1 MGYKVLI
8 PQKISAEG
16 TNYLL
21 ERGYVIETGN
31 GISPEA
37 LAAAVVDCDAILAR
51 TELYPAS
58 VLEAGKKLKVIGRH
72 GVGINNIDMET
83 ATRLGIQVTVTPL
96 ANSNTVAEQT
106 FGFILALSRQLTRI
120 DQEFRHG
127 NWAVR
132 DQIKGMDLEGK
143 TLGIAGLGK
152 IGSLVA
158 KKAAAFDMKVIAYD
172 PYVDP
177 ARVPANVEMVG
188 SLEEIFAQADFVTL
202 HMPYEKKIIGKSLF
216 SLMKPSAYFINLS
229 RGEIVFENELIE
241 ALQNK
246 QIAGAALDVF
256 ETEPP
261 DVKLN
266 PLFSMPN
273 VIVTPHNSA
282 LTTEATM
289 RMALHAAQGIDEVL
303 TGKTPTWPANK
314 LNK

>member
-21 ERGYVIETGN
+21 ERGYEIETGN

-106 FGFILALSRQLTRI
+106 LGFILALSRQLTRI

-177 ARVPANVEMVG
+177 ARVPANVAIVG
-188 SLEEIFAQADFVTL
+188 ALAEIFAQADFVTL
-202 HMPYEKKIIGKSLF
+202 HMPYEQKIIGKSLF

>member
-8 PQKISAEG
+8 PQKISVEG

-21 ERGYVIETGN
+21 ERGYEIDTGN

-83 ATRLGIQVTVTPL
+83 ATRLGIQVTITPL

-106 FGFILALSRQLTRI
+106 LGFILALSRQLTRI

-172 PYVDP
+172 PYVEP
-177 ARVPANVEMVG
+177 EKVPANVAMVG
-188 SLEEIFAQADFVTL
+188 ALAEIFAQSDFVTL

-229 RGEIVFENELIE
+229 RGEIVFENDLIE

-256 ETEPP
+256 EVEPP
-261 DVKLN
+261 DVKNN

-303 TGKTPTWPANK
+303 TGKIPTWPANK
-314 LNK
+314 PSK

>member
-8 PQKISAEG
+8 PQKISVEG

-21 ERGYVIETGN
+21 ERGYEIETGN

-106 FGFILALSRQLTRI
+106 LGFILALSRQLTRI

-177 ARVPANVEMVG
+177 ARVPANVAIVG
-188 SLEEIFAQADFVTL
+188 ALAEIFAQADFVTL
-202 HMPYEKKIIGKSLF
+202 HMPYEQKIIGKSLF

>member
-8 PQKISAEG
+8 PQKISIEG
-16 TNYLL
+16 ENYLL
-21 ERGYVIETGN
+21 ERGYEIERGN
-31 GISPEA
+31 GISTEA

-51 TELYPAS
+51 TEQYSAS

-72 GVGINNIDMET
+72 GVGVNNIDMET

-106 FGFILALSRQLTRI
+106 LGVVLALARQLTRI
-120 DQEFRHG
+120 DQEFRQG
-127 NWAVR
+127 NWAIR

-158 KKAAAFDMKVIAYD
+158 KKAAAFDMTVIAYD
-172 PYVDP
+172 PYIEPSKVS
-177 ARVPANVEMVG
+177 ANVKRVG
-188 SLEEIFAQADFVTL
+188 SLEEVFSKADFVTL
-202 HMPYEKKIIGKSLF
+202 HLPYEKKLIGKALF
-216 SLMKPSAYFINLS
+216 GLMKPTAYFINLS

-246 QIAGAALDVF
+246 KIAGAALDVF

-261 DVKLN
+261 NLKSN

-273 VIVTPHNSA
+273 VIVTPHNAA

>member
-8 PQKISAEG
+8 PQKISIEG
-16 TNYLL
+16 ENYLL
-21 ERGYVIETGN
+21 ERGYEIERGN
-31 GISPEA
+31 GISAEA
-37 LAAAVVDCDAILAR
+37 LATAVVDCDAILAR
-51 TELYPAS
+51 TEQYPAT

-72 GVGINNIDMET
+72 GVGVNNIDMET

-106 FGFILALSRQLTRI
+106 LGVVLALARQLTRI
-120 DQEFRHG
+120 DQEFRQG
-127 NWAVR
+127 NWAIR

-158 KKAAAFDMKVIAYD
+158 KKAAAFDMTVLAYD
-172 PYVDP
+172 PYIESS
-177 ARVPANVEMVG
+177 RVPANVKRVG
-188 SLEEIFAQADFVTL
+188 SLEEVFAKADFVTL
-202 HMPYEKKIIGKSLF
+202 HLPYEKKLIGKALF
-216 SLMKPSAYFINLS
+216 ELMKPTAYFINLS

-241 ALQNK
+241 ALQSK
-246 QIAGAALDVF
+246 KIAGAALDVF

-261 DVKLN
+261 DMKSN

-273 VIVTPHNSA
+273 VIVTPHNAA

-289 RMALHAAQGIDEVL
+289 RMALHAAQGIDEAL
-303 TGKTPTWPANK
+303 TGKTPTWPVNN

>member
-16 TNYLL
+16 TNYLR
-21 ERGYVIETGN
+21 ERGYEIETGN

-106 FGFILALSRQLTRI
+106 LGFILALSRQLTRI

-172 PYVDP
+172 PYVEP
-177 ARVPANVEMVG
+177 ARVPANVAMVG
-188 SLEEIFAQADFVTL
+188 ALAEIFAQADFVTL
-202 HMPYEKKIIGKSLF
+202 HMPYEQKIIGKSLF

>member
-8 PQKISAEG
+8 PQKISVEG

-21 ERGYVIETGN
+21 ERGYEIETGT

-37 LAAAVVDCDAILAR
+37 LSAAVVDCDAILAR

-106 FGFILALSRQLTRI
+106 LGFILALSRQLTRI

-177 ARVPANVEMVG
+177 ARVPANVAIVG
-188 SLEEIFAQADFVTL
+188 ALAEIFAQADFVTL
-202 HMPYEKKIIGKSLF
+202 HMPYEQKIIGKSLF

>member
-1 MGYKVLI
+1 MSYKVLI
-8 PQKISAEG
+8 PQKISVEG

-21 ERGYVIETGN
+21 ERGYEIEPGN
-31 GISPEA
+31 GISAEA

-51 TELYPAS
+51 TELYPAA

-72 GVGINNIDMET
+72 GVGINNIDMD
-83 ATRLGIQVTVTPL
+83 AANRLGIQVTVTPL
-96 ANSNTVAEQT
+96 ANSNTVAEQAMS
-106 FGFILALSRQLTRI
+106 FILALSRQLIRI

-127 NWAVR
+127 NWAIR

-158 KKAAAFDMKVIAYD
+158 KKAAAFDMKIIAFD
-172 PYVDP
+172 PYIDP
-177 ARVPANVEMVG
+177 ARIPAQVERVDT
-188 SLEEIFAQADFVTL
+188 LEAIFTQADFVTL
-202 HMPYEKKIIGKSLF
+202 HMPYEKKIIGKALF
-216 SLMKPSAYFINLS
+216 SLMKPCAYFINLS

-261 DVKLN
+261 DVKQN

>member
-21 ERGYVIETGN
+21 ERGYEIETGN

-106 FGFILALSRQLTRI
+106 LGFILALSRQLTRI
-120 DQEFRHG
+120 DQEFRQG
-127 NWAVR
+127 NWSVR

-152 IGSLVA
+152 IGALVA

-177 ARVPANVEMVG
+177 ARVPANVAMVG
-188 SLEEIFAQADFVTL
+188 SLAEIFAQADFVTL
-202 HMPYEKKIIGKSLF
+202 HMPYEQKIIGKSLF
-216 SLMKPSAYFINLS
+216 LLMKPSAYFINLS

-266 PLFSMPN
+266 PLFSMAN